1 MLERMNRELKDEEL
15 EDVNGGASL
24 SLYTTPFEMPDEPQ
38 LSNLK
43 ASIRKNQCRCRRN
56 DLSDQE
62 LNVIIEQYILPGYA
76 GYPCPRCGR
85 VMDTKHFAYVIYGS
99 CTI

>member
-1 MLERMNRELKDEEL
+1 MLNQNEYDLRDDEL

-43 ASIRKNQCRCRRN
+43 ASIRKNQCRCQRS
-56 DLSDQE
+56 DLSEQE
-62 LNVIIEQYILPGYA
+62 VNAVIGQYILPGYA

-85 VMDTKHFAYVIYGS
+85 IMDTRHFAYVIYGS
-99 CTI
+99 CKI

>member
-1 MLERMNRELKDEEL
+1 MLERKNGELRDEEL
-15 EDVNGGASL
+15 EEVNGGASL

-43 ASIRKNQCRCRRN
+43 ASIRKNQCRCRRI

-62 LNVIIEQYILPGYA
+62 LKDIIEQYILPGYA

-85 VMDTKHFAYVIYGS
+85 VMDTRHFAYVIYGS

>member
-1 MLERMNRELKDEEL
+1 MLNQNEYVLKDDAL
-15 EDVNGGASL
+15 ESVIGGASL
-24 SLYTTPFEMPDEPQ
+24 SQYTAPFEMPDEPQ

-43 ASIRKNQCRCRRN
+43 ASIRKNQCRCKRS

-62 LNVIIEQYILPGYA
+62 VNAVIEQYILPGYA

-85 VMDTKHFAYVIYGS
+85 VMDTRHFAYVIYGT